1 MLDALRR
8 LSVCLSVLP
17 PILRG
22 KLQRRRHG
30 DEQNRDVGKAGYA
43 ECKASLSPF
52 GCFSH
57 GSVRVKDGETQG
69 GVSGCPPERNYMQL
83 HSDTR
88 LFFSRPRCHLV
99 CLLSYDACWLRHKT
113 HEVP

>member
-1 MLDALRR
+1 M
-8 LSVCLSVLP
+8 
-17 PILRG
+17 LRG
-22 KLQRRRHG
+22 KLRRRRHG

-52 GCFSH
+52 GCFSY

-83 HSDTR
+83 HPDTR
-88 LFFSRPRCHLV
+88 LFLALSV
-99 CLLSYDACWLRHKT
+99 TWYALSYDACWLRHKT